1 MGEHVRVQTQTFRP
15 TSSRVLAVAAWAVA
29 LSVAVGAL
37 TTRDLGVAATAASGA
52 GLGAVV
58 AWALFWRPQIEVSPG
73 GVTIVNVVRTI
84 HVPWPVLTEAVAG
97 WSLEVRTREHTWTAW
112 AAPRGSAAGEAARRR
127 SRGGGPLGRLTGGA
141 QPATAEAVAAAIAQA
156 HETLVA
162 GGHLDGAQRRAQEAR
177 LRETVTWHVATI
189 AAALTLLC
197 VVVAAAVA

>member
-1 MGEHVRVQTQTFRP
+1 MGEHVRVQTETFRP

-29 LSVAVGAL
+29 LSVAVGGL
-37 TTRDLGVAATAASGA
+37 TARDLAVAATAVSGA
-52 GLGAVV
+52 GLGTLV
-58 AWALFWRPQIEVSPG
+58 AWALFWRPQVEVSPG

-97 WSLEVRTREHTWTAW
+97 WSLEVRTRGHSWTAW

-127 SRGGGPLGRLTGGA
+127 SGDGLLARLTGGA
-141 QPATAEAVAAAIAQA
+141 RPATAEAVAAAIAQA

-162 GGHLDGAQRRAQEAR
+162 GGHLDGAQRRAEEAR
-177 LRETVTWHVATI
+177 LHETVTWHVATI